1 MRIFCVFYFVH
12 YTYCSLLLYFYLIN
26 SMTSNVINT
35 YLVNWTFSLNYFCHS
50 WSLIKTSYIFL
61 LTNNKERR
69 HLLWEDGEKKDAS
82 SIYIFKSLITFL
94 SMKAGPSENNPQRTY
109 DIFISLKVDKT
120 IKNKIMK
127 KRIQCLRQVLE
138 DDGKDDNPPPT
149 VRWGKKL

>member
-1 MRIFCVFYFVH
+1 
-12 YTYCSLLLYFYLIN
+12 
-26 SMTSNVINT
+26 
-35 YLVNWTFSLNYFCHS
+35 
-50 WSLIKTSYIFL
+50 
-61 LTNNKERR
+61 
-69 HLLWEDGEKKDAS
+69 
-82 SIYIFKSLITFL
+82 
-94 SMKAGPSENNPQRTY
+94 MKAGPSENNPQRTY